1 MIGLIAPDEGPGG
14 DDLRRSDAEAAP
26 HRRRAKPR
34 RVTQNRRRAKPRRVT
49 EHFLKPNAKTPV
61 FGGLGREEK
70 PGPSPYLR
78 EFDLYDA
85 PAKTSE
91 DKSVNRATASLPIY
105 LVATR
110 VPT

>member
-1 MIGLIAPDEGPGG
+1 M
-14 DDLRRSDAEAAP
+14 RC
-26 HRRRAKPR
+26 
-34 RVTQNRRRAKPRRVT
+34 
-49 EHFLKPNAKTPV
+49 
-61 FGGLGREEK
+61 LGREEK

-91 DKSVNRATASLPIY
+91 DKSVNGATVSLPIY
-105 LVATR
+105 LLAIR

>member
-1 MIGLIAPDEGPGG
+1 M
-14 DDLRRSDAEAAP
+14 RC
-26 HRRRAKPR
+26 
-34 RVTQNRRRAKPRRVT
+34 
-49 EHFLKPNAKTPV
+49 
-61 FGGLGREEK
+61 LGREEK

-91 DKSVNRATASLPIY
+91 DNRLTGATVSLPIY
-105 LVATR
+105 LLAIR